1 MDNAISEGMQSL
13 LLAAVLEDNHINP
26 FVYHVVDKH
35 VLLFYNLY
43 IVPFIYLPM
52 RDGARPAL
60 VILYLKQDSS
70 CMASLL

>member
-13 LLAAVLEDNHINP
+13 LLAAVLEHNP

-43 IVPFIYLPM
+43 IVPFMYLPM
-52 RDGARPAL
+52 CAMARAL
-60 VILYLKQDSS
+60 H
-70 CMASLL
+70 